1 MRRTLTASAF
11 ALALF
16 TGVGGVALWANDA
29 DRDSALRVEKKARY
43 ISAGRG
49 EKPFDVTRHLIHLN
63 EILTGGP
70 PRNGIPSLDNP
81 AFISAA
87 KADGILKSSDIVV
100 GLEFGGVAKAYPI
113 RILNWHEI
121 VNDQVGNQPVMVSW
135 CPLCGSSVVY
145 DPQLDGEKLRF
156 LVSGLLYQRN
166 LLFYDVE
173 TDSLWAQLLGQAV
186 TGASAGKKLTVLPAV
201 HVTWAQWKKMHP
213 RTTVLSFRT
222 GHQRDYSRDPY
233 GSWALDRRQAL
244 IIPATGKGPA
254 HIYPFSQLRKA
265 GNRVTEIIAGEQVV
279 IEYDPQRQ
287 TAQAKGADG
296 RPVGSFISF
305 LGNARA
311 FYPHAK
317 IYKARRR

>member
-43 ISAGRG
+43 IPAGRG
-49 EKPFDVTRHLIHLN
+49 EKPFDVTRHLIPLD
-63 EILTGGP
+63 EILSGGP

-100 GLEFGGVAKAYPI
+100 GLEFGGVAKAYPV

-121 VNDQVGNQPVMVSW
+121 VNDQVGNQLVMVSW
-135 CPLCGSSVVY
+135 CPLCGSGVVY

-156 LVSGLLYQRN
+156 HVSGLLYQRN

-222 GHQRDYSRDPY
+222 G
-233 GSWALDRRQAL
+233 L
-244 IIPATGKGPA
+244 PARLLARPVRLLGARPS
-254 HIYPFSQLRKA
+254 P
-265 GNRVTEIIAGEQVV
+265 
-279 IEYDPQRQ
+279 
-287 TAQAKGADG
+287 GADHSG
-296 RPVGSFISF
+296 ERQGAHFHLPVFPVEKGGGPGDGNNCRGTGGHRVRPDAEDGP
-305 LGNARA
+305 GE
-311 FYPHAK
+311 
-317 IYKARRR
+317 RRRRAAGRLVYFVSRQRAGLLSECENL